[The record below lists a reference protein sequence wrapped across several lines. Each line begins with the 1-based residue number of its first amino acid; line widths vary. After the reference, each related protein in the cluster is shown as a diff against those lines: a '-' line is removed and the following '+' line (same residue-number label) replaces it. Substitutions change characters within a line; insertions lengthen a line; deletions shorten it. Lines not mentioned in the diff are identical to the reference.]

1 MHFVYYMH
9 VCGVYVCMYVCM
21 CVKYVYMCSVSAVYV
36 CGLCMH
42 VWCVWR
48 MSLCMLWC
56 VCGVHVCC
64 AIHTGRH
71 CVEWHSES
79 CSNMSL
85 CPS

>member
-1 MHFVYYMH
+1 
-9 VCGVYVCMYVCM
+9 M

-56 VCGVHVCC
+56 VCVVYMYAVQFIRENTVWNGTAKVVVTCLFVPHN
-64 AIHTGRH
+64 ITGLWY
-71 CVEWHSES
+71 EEKEK
-79 CSNMSL
+79 
-85 CPS
+85 